1 MAISIP
7 VISDFDSKG
16 TDRAIREFQKLETA
30 GQKAQFAIGKAAV
43 PAAAALGV
51 LVNVAGDAIGAFME
65 DEKSASAL
73 AKTLQNVTGANDQA
87 VQSTEDW
94 ITKTSLA
101 ISVADDQLRPALD
114 SLVRG
119 TGDVTKAQDLLTLAL
134 DISAGTG
141 KDLGSVADALS
152 KAFNGQLGPL
162 KKLDPALAGIIDQ
175 GGGVD
180 EIFSQL
186 SSTFQGQAATA
197 ADTTSGKMENIKIR
211 MDELKESIG
220 EAIVPIVEKLLPAFT
235 GMSDWASKNTGKIVA
250 IGVAV
255 GTIAAAVVLTNAA
268 MTIYTALTA
277 ITAAANAVLAT
288 SFTVLYVATG
298 VGIIIAI
305 VAAIVLLQAKFN
317 ILGDA
322 VNGVK
327 IMAEFLWNKI
337 KEGFGWVV
345 NNWPLLLAVLAGP
358 FGMAIAVVI
367 KFKDQIFNIIKSII
381 GFMVSAFSTI
391 AETILAPF
399 KAVFNGIAGLWNS
412 TVGALGFTVPD
423 WVPLG
428 LGGKSFEVPDIP
440 VLGEGGIVT
449 GPTLALI
456 GERGP
461 EAVIPLNRAGGGM
474 GGNTINVTVTSA
486 DPNAVVAALQR
497 YVRMS
502 GPVPLNTRA
511 M

>member
-1 MAISIP
+1 
-7 VISDFDSKG
+7 
-16 TDRAIREFQKLETA
+16 
-30 GQKAQFAIGKAAV
+30 
-43 PAAAALGV
+43 
-51 LVNVAGDAIGAFME
+51 
-65 DEKSASAL
+65 
-73 AKTLQNVTGANDQA
+73 
-87 VQSTEDW
+87 
-94 ITKTSLA
+94 
-101 ISVADDQLRPALD
+101 
-114 SLVRG
+114 
-119 TGDVTKAQDLLTLAL
+119 
-134 DISAGTG
+134 
-141 KDLGSVADALS
+141 
-152 KAFNGQLGPL
+152 
-162 KKLDPALAGIIDQ
+162 
-175 GGGVD
+175 
-180 EIFSQL
+180 
-186 SSTFQGQAATA
+186 
-197 ADTTSGKMENIKIR
+197 
-211 MDELKESIG
+211 
-220 EAIVPIVEKLLPAFT
+220 
-235 GMSDWASKNTGKIVA
+235 VA

-322 VNGVK
+322 VDGVK
-327 IMAEFLWNKI
+327 IMAQFLWDKI
-337 KEGFGWVV
+337 KEGFNWVV
-345 NNWPLLLAVLAGP
+345 NNWPLILAVLAGP

-367 KFKDQIFNIIKSII
+367 KFKDQIIDIIKSIV
-381 GFMVSAFSTI
+381 GFMINAFSTV

-428 LGGKSFEVPDIP
+428 LGGKTFEVPDIP
-440 VLGEGGIVT
+440 VLGDGGIVT

-474 GGNTINVTVTSA
+474 GGNTINVNVTSA
-486 DPNAVVAALQR
+486 NPQEVVRALQK
-497 YVRMS
+497 YVRLN
-502 GPVPLNTRA
+502 GNVPLNTRG